1 MDWELLVDRPYL
13 YLVKGTYLEVE
24 EFDVFCGIDVGKSSH
39 HAVVFKGYQQ
49 KKLMNTKVK
58 QDEAEIRMFLSKVS
72 EYGKALVIVDQPGN
86 MGQLFVTIARDMGIA
101 VASLPT
107 YAMHQALKLYKR
119 DTKTDAVD
127 AYVIADIARKMP
139 HLLTLIDGTEEF
151 ILDAKMMVRR
161 SHLATLERSRTY
173 LQIHAIFTEIHPALE
188 AFFRSTQGLLR
199 KKISIGLI
207 SKFGGPIGIKK
218 AGKSRVKKWIEA
230 QPYAHSRTKNGYAEN
245 LFAALQKQTVI
256 VPGTSDAEKTL
267 KLLANRAIEL
277 SKEIDDIE
285 TRIKER
291 FSDCPEY
298 KLLITMKGIGPVHA
312 STIICEMG
320 SIDKFPTSS
329 HFASYAGLSPKVKQS
344 GTSINSSSKPRSGN
358 RKLKNAIRQSVLSA
372 MRMPGPEKTYY
383 EKKRA
388 EGKTAKGAILALA
401 RRRANII
408 YAMLRDGTPYDYSLA

>member
-188 AFFRSTQGLLR
+188 AFFRSTQGLLS

-230 QPYAHSRTKNGYAEN
+230 QPYVHSRTKNGYAEN
-245 LFAALQKQTVI
+245 LFAA
-256 VPGTSDAEKTL
+256 
-267 KLLANRAIEL
+267 
-277 SKEIDDIE
+277 
-285 TRIKER
+285 
-291 FSDCPEY
+291 
-298 KLLITMKGIGPVHA
+298 
-312 STIICEMG
+312 
-320 SIDKFPTSS
+320 
-329 HFASYAGLSPKVKQS
+329 
-344 GTSINSSSKPRSGN
+344 
-358 RKLKNAIRQSVLSA
+358 
-372 MRMPGPEKTYY
+372 
-383 EKKRA
+383 
-388 EGKTAKGAILALA
+388 
-401 RRRANII
+401 
-408 YAMLRDGTPYDYSLA
+408 